1 MAPVTASHNR
11 VYCAL
16 IALALL
22 AGIAG
27 HAFARSDD
35 ATTHQPFDDVEYWR
49 KVFDDPARDRWQ
61 KPRELVKALG
71 VRPGMVVADL
81 GAGTGY
87 LSHHLADAV
96 GANGTVLV
104 VETEPNLVVHLRKR
118 AEGERTPNV
127 VPILASADNPR
138 LPAGGVDL
146 VIVLDT
152 YHHVD
157 DRIAY
162 FRALHR
168 TLRPDGRVAIVD
180 WHKRELPV
188 GPPPDHKLARE
199 QVVDEM
205 RAAGWSVAQELDLL
219 PYQYVLVFRWQD
231 AR

>member
-1 MAPVTASHNR
+1 
-11 VYCAL
+11 VYRAL
-16 IALALL
+16 VVLALMVNV
-22 AGIAG
+22 AGR
-27 HAFARSDD
+27 AFGRSDD

-49 KVFDDPARDRWQ
+49 KVFDDPARDQWQ
-61 KPRELVKALG
+61 KPHELVKALG

-87 LSHHLADAV
+87 LSHHLAGAV
-96 GANGTVLV
+96 GADGTVLV

-118 AEGERTPNV
+118 AEEERTPNV

-138 LPAGGVDL
+138 LPARGVDL

-168 TLRPDGRVAIVD
+168 ALRQDGRVAVVD

-199 QVVDEM
+199 QVVEEM
-205 RAAGWSVAQELDLL
+205 RAAGWSLAQELDLL
-219 PYQYVLVFRWQD
+219 PYQYVLVFRWRQGPV
-231 AR
+231 R

>member
-1 MAPVTASHNR
+1 VCR
-11 VYCAL
+11 AL
-16 IALALL
+16 VALALMANV
-22 AGIAG
+22 AGR
-27 HAFARSDD
+27 AFARSDD

-49 KVFDDPARDRWQ
+49 KIFDDPARDQWQ

-87 LSHHLADAV
+87 LSHHLAEAV
-96 GANGTVLV
+96 GADGTVLV

-118 AEGERTPNV
+118 AEEERTPNV

-138 LPAGGVDL
+138 LPAGSVDL
-146 VIVLDT
+146 LIVLDT
-152 YHHVD
+152 YHHID

-168 TLRPDGRVAIVD
+168 ALSPDGRVAVVD
-180 WHKRELPV
+180 WHKRALTV
-188 GPPPDHKLARE
+188 GPPPDHKVARE
-199 QVVDEM
+199 QVVEEM

-219 PYQYVLVFRWQD
+219 PYQYVLVFRWQQD
-231 AR
+231 SR

>member
-1 MAPVTASHNR
+1 ML
-11 VYCAL
+11 AL
-16 IALALL
+16 IATV
-22 AGIAG
+22 AG

-35 ATTHQPFDDVEYWR
+35 ATTHQRFDDVEHWH
-49 KVFDDPARDRWQ
+49 KVFDDPARDVWQ
-61 KPRELVKALG
+61 KPRDLVNALG

-87 LSHHLADAV
+87 LSHYLADAV
-96 GANGTVLV
+96 GAEGTVLA
-104 VETEPNLVVHLRKR
+104 VETEPKLVTHLRER
-118 AEGERTPNV
+118 AEAEGTPNV

-138 LPAGGVDL
+138 LPARSVDL
-146 VIVLDT
+146 IVVLDT

-157 DRIAY
+157 DRVKY

-168 TLRPDGRVAIVD
+168 ALNAQGRVAVVD

-219 PYQYVLVFRWQD
+219 PYQYVLVFRWQQQ
-231 AR
+231 R

>member
-1 MAPVTASHNR
+1 
-11 VYCAL
+11 
-16 IALALL
+16 
-22 AGIAG
+22 
-27 HAFARSDD
+27 
-35 ATTHQPFDDVEYWR
+35 
-49 KVFDDPARDRWQ
+49 
-61 KPRELVKALG
+61 
-71 VRPGMVVADL
+71 MVVADL

-87 LSHHLADAV
+87 LSHHLANAV
-96 GANGTVLV
+96 GAGGTVLV

-118 AEGERTPNV
+118 AEEERTPNV
-127 VPILASADNPR
+127 VPILASTDNPR

-168 TLRPDGRVAIVD
+168 ALRPDGRIAIVD

-199 QVVDEM
+199 QVVEEM

-219 PYQYVLVFRWQD
+219 PYQYVLVFRGQKD
-231 AR
+231 SR